1 MENLN
6 QIGLRKK
13 DSEKI
18 SELLNGLLSD
28 YQIHY
33 QNLRGLHWLVKGERF
48 FSLHELYE
56 KLYDEAAD
64 TIDEIAERILML
76 GNTPLHKYQDYLN
89 GSTIQPVENVTDGK
103 KGLNIV
109 IKEISIL
116 LGKARNILSEA
127 ANVKDEG
134 TVALV
139 SELIPG
145 FEKHLWMLNACAA
158 E

>member
-6 QIGLRKK
+6 QIGLTKESAK
-13 DSEKI
+13 NI
-18 SELLNGLLSD
+18 SGLLNGLLAD
-28 YQIHY
+28 YQIYY

-56 KLYDEAAD
+56 KLYNEAAD

-76 GNTPLHKYQDYLN
+76 GNTPSHTFSDYLSN
-89 GSTIQPVENVTDGK
+89 STIKPVENVSDGIE
-103 KGLNIV
+103 GLNIV
-109 IKEISIL
+109 IEEISIL

-127 ANVKDEG
+127 ANVNDEG
-134 TVALV
+134 TVALIG
-139 SELIPG
+139 ELIPG
-145 FEKHLWMLNACAA
+145 FEKHLWMLNACVS